1 MEAPNKVF
9 VNQGP
14 RQSLIVSAGRG
25 LKSDKEYINK
35 DLLLDFLKEK
45 MEETN
50 TSSED
55 AVYGA
60 WELPSNKYMTKSIL
74 YNYDTE

>member
-25 LKSDKEYINK
+25 RKSDKEYINK

-55 AVYGA
+55 AVYWGMGA
-60 WELPSNKYMTKSIL
+60 AFQQV
-74 YNYDTE
+74 YDKNNSL

>member
-25 LKSDKEYINK
+25 RKSDKEYINK
-35 DLLLDFLKEK
+35 ELLLDFLKEK

-50 TSSED
+50 TNSED
-55 AVYGA
+55 AVYWGMGA
-60 WELPSNKYMTKSIL
+60 AFQQV
-74 YNYDTE
+74 YDKINSL

>member
-1 MEAPNKVF
+1 MREAPNKVF

-55 AVYGA
+55 AVYWGMGA
-60 WELPSNKYMTKSIL
+60 AFQQV
-74 YNYDTE
+74 YDKINSL

>member
-1 MEAPNKVF
+1 MMEAPNKVF

-25 LKSDKEYINK
+25 RKSDKEYINK
-35 DLLLDFLKEK
+35 DILLDFLKEK

-55 AVYGA
+55 AVYWGMGA
-60 WELPSNKYMTKSIL
+60 AFQQV
-74 YNYDTE
+74 YDKINSL

>member
-1 MEAPNKVF
+1 MMEAPNKVF

-55 AVYGA
+55 AVYWGMGA
-60 WELPSNKYMTKSIL
+60 AFQQV
-74 YNYDTE
+74 YDKINSL

>member
-25 LKSDKEYINK
+25 RKSDKEYINK
-35 DLLLDFLKEK
+35 DILLDFLKEK

-55 AVYGA
+55 AVYWGMGA
-60 WELPSNKYMTKSIL
+60 AFQQV
-74 YNYDTE
+74 YDKINSL

>member
-1 MEAPNKVF
+1 MMEAPNKVF

-25 LKSDKEYINK
+25 RKSDKEYINK

-55 AVYGA
+55 AVYWGMGA
-60 WELPSNKYMTKSIL
+60 AFQQV
-74 YNYDTE
+74 YDKINSL

>member
-14 RQSLIVSAGRG
+14 RQSLIVSAGRV

-55 AVYGA
+55 AVYWGMGA
-60 WELPSNKYMTKSIL
+60 AFQQV
-74 YNYDTE
+74 YDKINSL

>member
-25 LKSDKEYINK
+25 RKSDKEYINK

-55 AVYGA
+55 AVYWGMGA
-60 WELPSNKYMTKSIL
+60 AFQQV
-74 YNYDTE
+74 YDKINSL

>member
-9 VNQGP
+9 VNLGP
-14 RQSLIVSAGRG
+14 RQSLVVSAGRC
-25 LKSDKEYINK
+25 LNSDKEYINK

-55 AVYGA
+55 AVYWGMGA
-60 WELPSNKYMTKSIL
+60 AFQQV
-74 YNYDTE
+74 YDKINSL

>member
-1 MEAPNKVF
+1 MMEAPNKVF

-55 AVYGA
+55 AVYWGMGA
-60 WELPSNKYMTKSIL
+60 AFQQVYDKIKSL
-74 YNYDTE
+74 

>member
-55 AVYGA
+55 AVYWGMGDA
-60 WELPSNKYMTKSIL
+60 FQQV
-74 YNYDTE
+74 YDKINSL

>member
-1 MEAPNKVF
+1 MMEAPNKVF

-35 DLLLDFLKEK
+35 DILLDFLKEK

-55 AVYGA
+55 AVYWGMGA
-60 WELPSNKYMTKSIL
+60 AFQQV
-74 YNYDTE
+74 YDKVNSL

>member
-55 AVYGA
+55 AVYWGMGA
-60 WELPSNKYMTKSIL
+60 AFQQV
-74 YNYDTE
+74 YDKINSL